1 MGPIFPVLPEKMER
15 EMHLM
20 RYKGYEMQAIATPLA
35 SHEWDA
41 TINIMRRRKGV
52 LKGRAFSGPDNCTS
66 KDEAIR
72 YGFAFGKFII
82 DGDIGSFSVGDL

>member
-1 MGPIFPVLPEKMER
+1 MFPVLPEKMEQ

-20 RYKGYEMQAIATPLA
+20 RYKGYVMHAIATPLA

-41 TINIMRRRKGV
+41 TITIMRQRKGV
-52 LKGRAFSGPDNCTS
+52 LTSRAFSAPDNCTS

-72 YGFAFGKFII
+72 YGFAFGKRII
-82 DGDIGSFSVGDL
+82 DGDIVSFSVDDL